1 VKDIQEIFWEG
12 FYICVCVCIEFFKF
26 SIPDA
31 AVDSMVLLQ
40 SQAPLAGGVS
50 VEVDHVMNALVSV
63 CSVVVILRVGD
74 VSSVFHTIMVI
85 LRKLIASVSFKNMNH
100 I

>member
-1 VKDIQEIFWEG
+1 MTDIQEILWEG
-12 FYICVCVCIEFFKF
+12 FYVCMCIEFFKF
-26 SIPDA
+26 LIPDA

-40 SQAPLAGGVS
+40 SQAPLAGAVS

-63 CSVVVILRVGD
+63 CSVVVTLRVGG
-74 VSSVFHTIMVI
+74 VSSVFQTIMVI
-85 LRKLIASVSFKNMNH
+85 LRKLIASVSFKNVNY

>member
-1 VKDIQEIFWEG
+1 M
-12 FYICVCVCIEFFKF
+12 CIEFFKF

-31 AVDSMVLLQ
+31 AVDSMVLLR

-63 CSVVVILRVGD
+63 YSVVVILRVGA
-74 VSSVFHTIMVI
+74 VNSVFQTIMAI
-85 LRKLIASVSFKNMNH
+85 LRKLIAGVSVKNINH
-100 I
+100 F

>member
-1 VKDIQEIFWEG
+1 MFM
-12 FYICVCVCIEFFKF
+12 CIEFFKF
-26 SIPDA
+26 FIPGV

-40 SQAPLAGGVS
+40 SQAPLAGGVN

-63 CSVVVILRVGD
+63 CGVVAILKVGD
-74 VSSVFHTIMVI
+74 VSSVFQTIMVI
-85 LRKLIASVSFKNMNH
+85 LCKLIASVSFRCINH

>member
-1 VKDIQEIFWEG
+1 M
-12 FYICVCVCIEFFKF
+12 CVCVYIEFFKF

-40 SQAPLAGGVS
+40 SQAPLVGGVS

-63 CSVVVILRVGD
+63 CNVVVILRVGD
-74 VSSVFHTIMVI
+74 VSSVFQTIMAI
-85 LRKLIASVSFKNMNH
+85 LCKLIASVSFKNINY

>member
-1 VKDIQEIFWEG
+1 MCMCIQL
-12 FYICVCVCIEFFKF
+12 FKF

-40 SQAPLAGGVS
+40 SQAPLVGGVS
-50 VEVDHVMNALVSV
+50 VEVDHVMNALASV
-63 CSVVVILRVGD
+63 CSVVVIQRVGD
-74 VSSVFHTIMVI
+74 VSSVFQTIMVI
-85 LRKLIASVSFKNMNH
+85 LCKLTASVSFKNINY

>member
-1 VKDIQEIFWEG
+1 
-12 FYICVCVCIEFFKF
+12 VCIEFFKF

-50 VEVDHVMNALVSV
+50 VEVGHVMNAMFSV
-63 CSVVVILRVGD
+63 CSVVLIMMVGD
-74 VSSVFHTIMVI
+74 VSSVFQTIMVT
-85 LRKLIASVSFKNMNH
+85 LRKLIASVSFKNINY